1 MSINVLLSALEE
13 YLTVKRDVAAGCQD
27 ETALVG
33 AKKRFAQALN
43 QYIDWRTDGVLEER
57 KRRISTSRSVK
68 IADLLTSS
76 MDGVTS
82 SVAALNAAPTPP
94 DIDKIANDK
103 SGLEAWFKAYQD
115 WYNTTR
121 KKGLTSL

>member
-27 ETALVG
+27 EDALLG

-43 QYIDWRTDGVLEER
+43 QYIDWRADGVLEER
-57 KRRISTSRSVK
+57 KRRISTDRSVK
-68 IADLLTSS
+68 LADLLTSS

-82 SVAALNAAPTPP
+82 IAALNAAPTPP
-94 DIDKIANDK
+94 DIDKIAKDK
-103 SGLEAWFKAYQD
+103 HGLESWLKAYQD
-115 WYNTTR
+115 WYNTMR